1 MFFNG
6 GVPFLK
12 GLIIKKRKRLGRG
25 QGSGKGKT
33 CGRGHKGQHSRSGG
47 LRKRGFEGGQT
58 PFHRRLP
65 KFGFTSRRKLYFKEV
80 SLVSCNALVGSCV
93 TISTLKQSG
102 LINNKVKNVKII
114 YKDGLKKK
122 LDVFNIPMTLKAKEF
137 VLNIGG
143 TVQ

>member
-6 GVPFLK
+6 CLPSLK
-12 GLIIKKRKRLGRG
+12 GLVIKKRKRLGRG

-65 KFGFTSRRKLYFKEV
+65 KFGFTSKRKLSFKEV
-80 SLVSCNALVGSCV
+80 YLVSCNTLEGCCV
-93 TISTLKQSG
+93 TMDTLKRG
-102 LINNKVKNVKII
+102 GIINNKVKNVKII

-122 LDVFNIPMTLKAKEF
+122 IDVYNIPMTLKAKEF
-137 VLNIGG
+137 VLNMGG